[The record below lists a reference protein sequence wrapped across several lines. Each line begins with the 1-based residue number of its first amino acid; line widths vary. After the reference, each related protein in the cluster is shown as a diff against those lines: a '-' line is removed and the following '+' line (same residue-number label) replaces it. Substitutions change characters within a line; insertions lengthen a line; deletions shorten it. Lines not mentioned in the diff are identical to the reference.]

1 MSAYIVPVQLEG
13 SAPAFPPPRSS
24 ATYRV
29 ESRFG
34 ESLHAATAPSPAA
47 PAANTYTV
55 QPGDNLTGIVQ
66 RQLQS
71 LGQPSGSAEVYGRVR
86 EIARHNGLRNPDR
99 LSVGQRLDLSPL
111 GNASTSSPYPAA
123 PASAPVVKIQP
134 PEPSSPPTGKAN
146 HEMLPLAPVRESR
159 RDGLPVQRM
168 GGKVFRHVSRQPSRA
183 TDEPLQLARDERP
196 HVLVPSTAY
205 DKNGMGGPAPADAG
219 LPLRGYREPGNLVM
233 AMRRVLRSDESRAA
247 ETAAVDTKVTFPG
260 EPWSRPLHDPARITS
275 GFGMR
280 RDPFTGRP
288 AFHKGVDLAAKP
300 GTHIYPIAD
309 GVVKFSGWQ
318 GGYGRVVIVEHA
330 DGLESV
336 YAHNS
341 DNLVTP
347 GQTVRADMPIAK
359 VGSTGR
365 STGPHL
371 HFEVRRD
378 GRAVDPM
385 PHLH

>member
-1 MSAYIVPVQLEG
+1 
-13 SAPAFPPPRSS
+13 
-24 ATYRV
+24 
-29 ESRFG
+29 
-34 ESLHAATAPSPAA
+34 
-47 PAANTYTV
+47 
-55 QPGDNLTGIVQ
+55 
-66 RQLQS
+66 
-71 LGQPSGSAEVYGRVR
+71 
-86 EIARHNGLRNPDR
+86 
-99 LSVGQRLDLSPL
+99 VGQRLDLSPL
-111 GNASTSSPYPAA
+111 GNAPASSPQPAA
-123 PASAPVVKIQP
+123 PAIKIQP
-134 PEPSSPPTGKAN
+134 PEPAPPATGKAN
-146 HEMLPLAPVRESR
+146 HEMLPLAPVREGR

-183 TDEPLQLARDERP
+183 AEEPMMLARDERP

-233 AMRRVLRSDESRAA
+233 AMRRVLRGDESRAA
-247 ETAAVDTKVTFPG
+247 ETEAVETKVTFAG
-260 EPWSRPLHDPARITS
+260 EPWSRPLHDPARVTS

-336 YAHNS
+336 YAHNT

-385 PHLH
+385 PHLR